1 MKDTI
6 SLRKPVRYRQ
16 ILIWLLVLCGLVLY
30 LTFGYQLPA
39 VGVVIKEQIS
49 PTIKLYKTQ
58 QTLRDPL
65 GYSWQVIVFKE
76 ITNGQP
82 SDTTLR
88 LVGYPGAVEFVH
100 PQPLTITTNE
110 AKQLSVS
117 DVFAQ
122 KSPAPNVGQYKLSEI
137 LPNLPS
143 DFVTLSIPLKKGPVK
158 LRIPPFVVEDWQKI
172 ATTQPN

>member
-1 MKDTI
+1 MKDSI
-6 SLRKPVRYRQ
+6 SPRKPVAYRR
-16 ILIWLLVLCGLVLY
+16 ILMWLLVLCGLILY
-30 LTFGYQLPA
+30 LSFGYQLPA

-49 PTIKLYKTQ
+49 PAIELYKTR

-88 LVGYPGAVEFVH
+88 LVGYPDAVEFVH
-100 PQPLTITTNE
+100 PQPLIITTHQGKN
-110 AKQLSVS
+110 LSLS
-117 DVFAQ
+117 DLFAE
-122 KSPAPNVGQYKLSEI
+122 KSPAPNVGQYRLSEI
-137 LPNLPS
+137 LPDLPS
-143 DFVTLSIPLKKGPVK
+143 DFVTFSIPLKKGSVH